1 MAAAAAAME
10 SSPFD
15 PPLFPEFSPVA
26 WIPPA
31 VFFYAALVLAIAT
44 AIHAYM
50 ELFFLFSEKA
60 PRVRP
65 RAVLLGARAER

>member
-1 MAAAAAAME
+1 ME

-44 AIHAYM
+44 ALHAYM

-65 RAVLLGARAER
+65 CPRFPPTGRVRLTLT